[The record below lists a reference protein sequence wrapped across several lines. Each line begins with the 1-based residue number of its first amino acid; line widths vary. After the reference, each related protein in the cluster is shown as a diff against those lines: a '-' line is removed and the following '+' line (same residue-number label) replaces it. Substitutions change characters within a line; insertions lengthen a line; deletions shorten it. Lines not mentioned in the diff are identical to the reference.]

1 MDFELGAGRDVNV
14 TLKATTTSV
23 AHASL
28 LVAAAFRNS
37 TGQILAQASDAKVV
51 YVTPAL
57 SYSLATTTNQARPG
71 QAPPNG
77 SLITL
82 VITDRVNGALIS
94 RKRPMSVLALF
105 VSAGAQKPLF
115 CSFQSGY
122 LSLLPEMI
130 V

>member
-1 MDFELGAGRDVNV
+1 MDFELGAGRRQRRSQRHPESHHYD
-14 TLKATTTSV
+14 V
-23 AHASL
+23 AHAPL

-82 VITDRVNGALIS
+82 VITDQVNGALIS
-94 RKRPMSVLALF
+94 RKRPMSVMALF
-105 VSAGAQKPLF
+105 VSAGAQ
-115 CSFQSGY
+115 
-122 LSLLPEMI
+122 
-130 V
+130 